1 MAAEAEAAREARAK
15 IIRAHGE
22 EKATKAL
29 KQAADELAHN
39 PHAIQLRYLQVY
51 YSFPVKSGF
60 LEPVGDEVFDRE

>member
-22 EKATKAL
+22 EKATQAL

-39 PHAIQLRYLQVY
+39 PHAIQLRYLQVCTM
-51 YSFPVKSGF
+51 YS
-60 LEPVGDEVFDRE
+60 EVYHNFEWSESVFY